1 MPVTVIDSQLFAD
14 QFSTAEMRAVFED
27 RATLQAWLDVEV
39 ALAKVEAELGI
50 IPDEAARAIAAV
62 GDAARYDLG
71 ALKREMDRTAHPI
84 VPLVRAMDAEI
95 TGGLGEYVHWGAT
108 TQDILDT
115 GTVLQVRRALELT
128 EAGLERLLES
138 LTDLARDHR
147 DTPLAGRTHG
157 QQALPVTLGYKAA
170 VWVAEVRRHR
180 ARLAELRP
188 RVLVAQFSGA
198 VGTLA
203 SLGPRGLEVQA
214 GIARELDLAPPEI
227 TWHTAKDGLV
237 EVVCWLGLV
246 AATCG
251 KIAHEMYTLGRTE
264 LAEVEEPYPA
274 GKIGSSTMPQKRNPA
289 ICESVVSLAR
299 IVRGL
304 VPAAMEDIMAEHER
318 DKIANNVEKATLAP
332 AFCHTEAA
340 LGKTA
345 ALISGLTVK
354 PDNMRRNMAISKGLL
369 LSEAVMMRLA
379 EAVGRQT
386 AHDVVHAAAMAAFEQ
401 DRPLKELL
409 MAEPAV
415 TDVLS
420 EADIDGLLDPATYTG
435 LAAEMVDRVLSATG
449 RP

>member
-1 MPVTVIDSQLFAD
+1 MSVTVIDSELFGD
-14 QFSTAEMRAVFED
+14 QFSTPEMRAVFED
-27 RATLQAWLDVEV
+27 IATLQAWIDVEV
-39 ALAKVEAELGI
+39 ALARIEAELGI
-50 IPDEAARAIAAV
+50 IPAEAAEAIAGA
-62 GDAARYDLG
+62 GDAGRYDLA

-84 VPLVRAMDAEI
+84 VPLVRAMDALCPD
-95 TGGLGEYVHWGAT
+95 GLGEYVHWGAT

-115 GTVLQVRRALELT
+115 GTVLQVRRALMLT
-128 EAGLERLLES
+128 AAGLDSLLET
-138 LTDLARDHR
+138 LVNLARTHR

-180 ARLAELRP
+180 ARLDELRP
-188 RVLVAQFSGA
+188 RVLVVQFSGA

-203 SLGPRGLEVQA
+203 SLGPHGLDVQA
-214 GIARELDLAPPEI
+214 GIARELDLAQPEI

-237 EVVCWLGLV
+237 EVVCWLALV

-289 ICESVVSLAR
+289 ICESIVSLAR

-304 VPAAMEDIMAEHER
+304 VPVALEDIMCEHER

-340 LGKTA
+340 LRKTA
-345 ALISGLTVK
+345 VLIAGLDVK
-354 PDNMRRNMAISKGLL
+354 PANMRRNMDISKGLL

-379 EAVGRQT
+379 EHMGRQT
-386 AHDVVHAAAMAAFEQ
+386 AHDVVHAAAMTAFED
-401 DRPLKELL
+401 DRPLKDLL
-409 MAEPAV
+409 MADAAV

-420 EADIDGLLDPATYTG
+420 EADIDALLDPAAYTG
-435 LAAEMVDRVLSATG
+435 LAGEMVDRVLAAGDS
-449 RP
+449 